1 MSDCRISAAS
11 EQGVHLLRL
20 EGDVRLTMCT
30 ALDEYCERIFND
42 LEFASVAVDVT
53 QATGLDSTVLGMLA
67 KLALNTKERF
77 GFKPRLYSTNAGIDR
92 LLQAMGFAQLF
103 ELCQSG
109 DDAAAA
115 AEPLPLTPATEA
127 QVREKVIEAHRTLM
141 AMSVEN
147 HAAFEDLVRTLEE
160 S

>member
-42 LEFASVAVDVT
+42 LKFASVAVDVT
-53 QATGLDSTVLGMLA
+53 HATGLDSTVLGMLA

-103 ELCQSG
+103 ELCNCGNDEAS
-109 DDAAAA
+109 A
-115 AEPLPLTPATEA
+115 AEPLPLAPATEA

-147 HAAFEDLVRTLEE
+147 QAAFEDLVRTLEE

>member
-1 MSDCRISAAS
+1 MSDCRISAAR

-42 LEFASVAVDVT
+42 PEFASVAVDVT

-103 ELCQSG
+103 ELCNCGNDEAS
-109 DDAAAA
+109 AT
-115 AEPLPLTPATEA
+115 EPLPLAPATEA

-147 HAAFEDLVRTLEE
+147 QAAFEDLVRTLEE

>member
-1 MSDCRISAAS
+1 MSDCRISAANQ
-11 EQGVHLLRL
+11 QGVHLLRL

-42 LEFASVAVDVT
+42 SEFASVAVDVT
-53 QATGLDSTVLGMLA
+53 HATGLDSTVLGMLA
-67 KLALNTKERF
+67 KLAINTKERF

-92 LLQAMGFAQLF
+92 LLNAMGFAQLF
-103 ELCQSG
+103 ELYDQVNNESL
-109 DDAAAA
+109 A
-115 AEPLPLTPATEA
+115 AEPLPLALATEE

-141 AMSVEN
+141 SMSVEN
-147 HAAFEDLVRTLEE
+147 QAAFEDLVRTLED